1 MGTYVDN
8 WLRQFGN
15 SHDKNLIQQ
24 IGTLTR
30 SGAKQA
36 TTSFLRYGDA
46 ISKMQILCEHMKSN
60 FGVEYEVVD
69 DIDKLGELA
78 AYAAQQH
85 GLSKAVYD
93 SLTDE
98 TKATM
103 YRKQHGLI

>member
-1 MGTYVDN
+1 
-8 WLRQFGN
+8 
-15 SHDKNLIQQ
+15 
-24 IGTLTR
+24 
-30 SGAKQA
+30 
-36 TTSFLRYGDA
+36 
-46 ISKMQILCEHMKSN
+46 MKSN